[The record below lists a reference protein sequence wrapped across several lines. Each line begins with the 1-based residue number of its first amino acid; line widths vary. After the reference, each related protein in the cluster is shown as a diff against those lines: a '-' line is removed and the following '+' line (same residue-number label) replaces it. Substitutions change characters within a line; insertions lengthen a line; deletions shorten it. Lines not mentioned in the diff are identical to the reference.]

1 MTKITTRNQQYSEN
15 NATLYLAFEL
25 SSSEWKLGFSTGLGQ
40 KARRRNIEAGDLD
53 KLKAEIAA
61 AKKRFLLPETA
72 RVVSC
77 YEAGRESFWLHRY
90 LTESGVE
97 NLVVDSSSIEV
108 KRRERKAKTDRLD
121 VQKLLIMLIRY
132 HLGERKVWSVVQVPS
147 PEEEDRGQFHREL
160 SALGKE
166 RTRTSNRIKGLLA
179 TQGIRLKGRLNL
191 SEDQLDAIRLWDGSE
206 LPVGLKNRLKW
217 EWEHLSFIEVR
228 IRSLETDRR
237 RALRQSEAP
246 DSPKI
251 QQLAMLRGIGP
262 NGAWVLVREFFGW
275 RKFNNRK
282 ELGSLAGLTPTPFR
296 SGALIREQG
305 ISKAGNRHVREI
317 AIELG
322 WSWVRY
328 QPESKLTLWFLE
340 RFGNGGPRARKIGIV
355 ALSRRLLIDLWRF
368 LETGA
373 VPEGA
378 ELKANS

>member
-1 MTKITTRNQQYSEN
+1 MTRLTTRTYQYSDKS
-15 NATLYLAFEL
+15 ATLYLAFEL

-40 KARRRNIEAGDLD
+40 KARRRSIEAGDLN
-53 KLKAEIAA
+53 KLQAEIRA
-61 AKKRFLLPETA
+61 AKKRFTLPETI

-77 YEAGRESFWLHRY
+77 YEAGREAFWLHRY
-90 LTESGVE
+90 LTKSGVE
-97 NLVVDSSSIEV
+97 NVIVDSSSIEV

-132 HLGERKVWSVVQVPS
+132 HLGERKVWSVVQAPS
-147 PEEEDRGQFHREL
+147 PEEEDRRQVHREL
-160 SALGKE
+160 SALRKE
-166 RTRTSNRIKGLLA
+166 KTRTSNR
-179 TQGIRLKGRLNL
+179 TKGRLNL
-191 SEDQLDAIRLWDGSE
+191 SEDQLDAIRLWDGSG
-206 LPVGLKNRLKW
+206 LPPDLKDRLKW
-217 EWEHLSFIEVR
+217 EWEHLLFIEAR

-237 RALRQSEAP
+237 RVLRQAE
-246 DSPKI
+246 DSDAPKI
-251 QQLAMLRGIGP
+251 KQLAMLRGIGS
-262 NGAWVLVREFFGW
+262 NGAWIFVKEFFGW

-305 ISKAGNRHVREI
+305 ISKAGNRHIREI
-317 AIELG
+317 AIEIG

-328 QPESKLTLWFLE
+328 QPKSKLTQWFLK

>member
-1 MTKITTRNQQYSEN
+1 MTRLTTRTYQYSDKS
-15 NATLYLAFEL
+15 ATLYLAFEL

-40 KARRRNIEAGDLD
+40 KARRRSIEAGDLN
-53 KLKAEIAA
+53 KLQAEIRA
-61 AKKRFLLPETA
+61 AKKRFTLPETI

-77 YEAGRESFWLHRY
+77 YEAGREAFWLHRY
-90 LTESGVE
+90 LTKSGVE
-97 NLVVDSSSIEV
+97 NVIVDSSSIEV

-132 HLGERKVWSVVQVPS
+132 HLGERKVWSVVQAPS
-147 PEEEDRGQFHREL
+147 PEEEDRRQVHREL
-160 SALGKE
+160 SALRKE
-166 RTRTSNRIKGLLA
+166 KTRTSNRTKGLMA
-179 TQGIRLKGRLNL
+179 TQGIRFKGRLNL
-191 SEDQLDAIRLWDGSE
+191 SEDQLDAIRLWDGSG
-206 LPVGLKNRLKW
+206 LPPDLKDRLKW
-217 EWEHLSFIEVR
+217 EWEHLLFIEAR

-237 RALRQSEAP
+237 RVLRQAE
-246 DSPKI
+246 DSDAPKI
-251 QQLAMLRGIGP
+251 KQLAMLRGIGS
-262 NGAWVLVREFFGW
+262 NGAWIFVKEFFGW

-305 ISKAGNRHVREI
+305 ISKAGNRHIREI
-317 AIELG
+317 AIEIG

-328 QPESKLTLWFLE
+328 QPKSKLTQWFLK